1 MCREYA
7 KGGILLVSDE
17 EIKSAFKL
25 LCEKGLKVE
34 LSASAVLAALIF
46 NKVPNLNTNNKLKVL
61 LLITGSNISGEEMA
75 KIINE

>member
-1 MCREYA
+1 MCRKYT

-34 LSASAVLAALIF
+34 LSASAVLAALLF